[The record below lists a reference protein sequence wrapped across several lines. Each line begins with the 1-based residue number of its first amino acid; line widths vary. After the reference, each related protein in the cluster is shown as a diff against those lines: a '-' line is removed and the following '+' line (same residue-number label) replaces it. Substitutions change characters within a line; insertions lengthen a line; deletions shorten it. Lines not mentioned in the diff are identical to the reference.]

1 MAQYQGEQT
10 VSMGEWFVT
19 GLLMCIPVVNI
30 VMIFV
35 WAFSSNTKPSKANF
49 FRLYLI
55 LAVIGIA
62 ISIALYFMGV
72 LTMDLWSDLDYTSFL
87 N

>member
-72 LTMDLWSDLDYTSFL
+72 LTMDLWSDLDMSSFL